1 MKKTVT
7 LAVAVLFLSNMVLS
21 CASSPE
27 KIQATY
33 VSPYQ
38 YESWSC
44 ERITDEIK
52 RVESQLS
59 QIEAAQKK
67 KATTDAVG
75 MAVGMVVF
83 WPALLLLA
91 AGDDQKQELSR
102 LKGEHEALQTIY
114 QEKCIDKK
122 PREIEVK
129 QKSL

>member
-1 MKKTVT
+1 MKRV
-7 LAVAVLFLSNMVLS
+7 VATMMAGIFVLSMVLS

-27 KIQATY
+27 KIQASY

-44 ERITDEIK
+44 ERIADEIK
-52 RVESQLS
+52 RVESQLG

-83 WPALLLLA
+83 WPALFLLA

-102 LKGEHEALQTIY
+102 LKGEYEALQTIY

-129 QKSL
+129 QKQL